1 MNDYGF
7 GLIKYFPKLF
17 GSTGSGQSTER
28 TIMREKMEKLQRK
41 IEELE
46 EKVSS
51 LKGQMFNQDVEN
63 SQAFAQRVEEMDAL
77 LKNIETLKEVLALRL
92 SEAN

>member
-1 MNDYGF
+1 
-7 GLIKYFPKLF
+7 
-17 GSTGSGQSTER
+17 
-28 TIMREKMEKLQRK
+28 MRENNPSLSKNWYFIINLREKIHLIEKKKMEKLQWK

-51 LKGQMFNQDVEN
+51 LKGQMFNKDVEN

-77 LKNIETLKEVLALRL
+77 LKNIETLKQVFALRL
-92 SEAN
+92 SEEN